1 LIKVSIGV
9 LLGSVLATM
18 IWVSLFAFI
27 GEQQSPM
34 ECMSGYVTV
43 DGGGPYSQRMI
54 IGDLEICGRDIEVGN
69 ITGPSKLYDRGD
81 PL

>member
-1 LIKVSIGV
+1 MVLISIGALIV
-9 LLGSVLATM
+9 GIAWLAFFYHQPEP
-18 IWVSLFAFI
+18 IL
-27 GEQQSPM
+27 SPL

-43 DGGGPYSQRMI
+43 DGGGPYSQRLV

-69 ITGPSKLYDRGD
+69 ITGPSKLYDPGD

>member
-1 LIKVSIGV
+1 MLISIGALIV
-9 LLGSVLATM
+9 GIAWLAYSYYQPESEP
-18 IWVSLFAFI
+18 IVSPL
-27 GEQQSPM
+27 

-69 ITGPSKLYDRGD
+69 ITGPSKLYDHGD
-81 PL
+81 PI

>member
-1 LIKVSIGV
+1 ML
-9 LLGSVLATM
+9 
-18 IWVSLFAFI
+18 WVSLFAII
-27 GEQQSPM
+27 GNPSQSPM
-34 ECMSGYVTV
+34 ACMSGYVTV

-69 ITGPSKLYDRGD
+69 ITGPSKIYDHGD